1 MLVTQNSALE
11 HKSLDEGKMM
21 VLLVISHSKI
31 SMAHINFDSLNI
43 IIYLYYNSSKIYVVC
58 LLGKIVDNLES
69 FVHFL
74 VQFTIIQSFFVKR
87 TKGKIQ

>member
-31 SMAHINFDSLNI
+31 SVAHINFDSLNV
-43 IIYLYYNSSKIYVVC
+43 IIYLYYNSSKIYVVVE
-58 LLGKIVDNLES
+58 IVDNLES

>member
-21 VLLVISHSKI
+21 VLRVISHSKI
-31 SMAHINFDSLNI
+31 SVAHINFDSLNV
-43 IIYLYYNSSKIYVVC
+43 IIYLYYNSSKIYVVVE
-58 LLGKIVDNLES
+58 IVDNLES

>member
-31 SMAHINFDSLNI
+31 SVAHINFDSLNVI
-43 IIYLYYNSSKIYVVC
+43 ICLYYNSSKIYVV
-58 LLGKIVDNLES
+58 GKIVDNLES

>member
-31 SMAHINFDSLNI
+31 SVAHINFDSLNVI
-43 IIYLYYNSSKIYVVC
+43 ICLYYNSSKIYVVVR
-58 LLGKIVDNLES
+58 IVDNLES